1 MVIVSALGVVT
12 FMLELTLTVVT
23 VPIDTIYKTG
33 DLNSNY
39 LLIEYSVYM
48 EKWR

>member
-1 MVIVSALGVVT
+1 MVSALGVVT
-12 FMLELTLTVVT
+12 FVLELTLT